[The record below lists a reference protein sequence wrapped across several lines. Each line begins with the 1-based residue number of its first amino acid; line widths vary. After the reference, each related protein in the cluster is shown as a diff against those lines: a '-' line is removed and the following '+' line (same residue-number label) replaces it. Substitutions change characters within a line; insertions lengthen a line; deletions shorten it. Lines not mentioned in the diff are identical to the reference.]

1 MIFMLKG
8 YTVNPKNKAPSIQ
21 ITEQL
26 LQSSSAIKKK
36 KRSLEDVKSW
46 KTGYFIGTVIKGNYC
61 NQVKVMEKSF
71 KKCARIVNAP
81 S

>member
-8 YTVNPKNKAPSIQ
+8 YTVNRKNKVPSIQ

-26 LQSSSAIKKK
+26 LQSCSAIKKK

-46 KTGYFIGTVIKGNYC
+46 KTVGIL
-61 NQVKVMEKSF
+61 
-71 KKCARIVNAP
+71 
-81 S
+81 

>member
-1 MIFMLKG
+1 MVFMLKG
-8 YTVNPKNKAPSIQ
+8 YTVNRKNKVPSIQ

-46 KTGYFIGTVIKGNYC
+46 KTVGIYRDGYQRKLLQSG
-61 NQVKVMEKSF
+61 
-71 KKCARIVNAP
+71 
-81 S
+81 

>member
-8 YTVNPKNKAPSIQ
+8 YTVNRKNKVPSIQ
-21 ITEQL
+21 TTEQL

-46 KTGYFIGTVIKGNYC
+46 KTVGIL
-61 NQVKVMEKSF
+61 
-71 KKCARIVNAP
+71 
-81 S
+81 